1 MFNPLRRL
9 RFLPWVELLQVAL
22 VTVTIASL
30 LDFLLARIFVL
41 LPVALSVV
49 MKLLDSPIGLLIY
62 FAATIGIGAL
72 GVAILERWFR
82 FVSITNSTLWALVP
96 CLALWILLRLFLPIP
111 SMFLASLSIF
121 QIMGL
126 VLGVFWKGG
135 SYWR

>member
-22 VTVTIASL
+22 VTVAIASL

-41 LPVALSVV
+41 LPVALSVI
-49 MKLLDSPIGLLIY
+49 MKLLDSPIGLLVY
-62 FAATIGIGAL
+62 FAVTIGIGAL

-96 CLALWILLRLFLPIP
+96 CLALWILLRLFCP
-111 SMFLASLSIF
+111 FLLCF
-121 QIMGL
+121 
-126 VLGVFWKGG
+126 
-135 SYWR
+135 